1 VSDTPRTDA
10 EEKSASYFTG
20 VEIRQAWNLA
30 RQLERDANRYAAR
43 RWKIYH
49 ERQRLQVGGPRPSFD
64 EFVKEYNAAC
74 DKDVE
79 KFEAERREY
88 GPIPQVEN
96 AVENPAVSPD
106 APVGTGSGPVSG
118 VTGRRDGHHIDD
130 IDRLLC
136 LFENSSALYWQN
148 DQNER
153 VSERRLLEM
162 FDAMNKRRHELVV
175 GINALRAKCNRDPR
189 QSQPKCHSC
198 GGWVKVEEGGICLP
212 CHTEDSSTPQSHH
225 SGDKP

>member
-1 VSDTPRTDA
+1 MTSDAKLTQSPDGMSDTPRTDA
-10 EEKSASYFTG
+10 IEAGFAGWDKLRWIPHVVVQKS
-20 VEIRQAWNLA
+20 LA
-30 RQLERDANRYAAR
+30 HARELEREC
-43 RWKIYH
+43 K
-49 ERQRLQVGGPRPSFD
+49 
-64 EFVKEYNAAC
+64 
-74 DKDVE
+74 
-79 KFEAERREY
+79 RREY

-118 VTGRRDGHHIDD
+118 VTGRRDGHIDD

-153 VSERRLLEM
+153 VSDRRLLEM

-175 GINALRAKCNRDPR
+175 GINALRAECQRDPR

-212 CHTEDSSTPQSHH
+212 CHTEGRS
-225 SGDKP
+225 

>member
-1 VSDTPRTDA
+1 VSDTPRTDEVHRVA
-10 EEKSASYFTG
+10 MSLVVGDDYSTAHDEM
-20 VEIRQAWNLA
+20 LLHA

-49 ERQRLQVGGPRPSFD
+49 ERQRLQIGGVRQTWE

-118 VTGRRDGHHIDD
+118 VTGRRDGHIDD

-153 VSERRLLEM
+153 VSDRRLLEM

-175 GINALRAKCNRDPR
+175 GINALRAECQRDPR

-212 CHTEDSSTPQSHH
+212 CHTEDSSTPQ
-225 SGDKP
+225 KE